1 MAKYRAK
8 LYAKALAELVLQKK
22 SPSDIK
28 KMPDAFLDILKKNGD
43 MAKAKEIAGIAESL
57 ILKESGKN
65 HIILETARKIDK
77 KLLKYF
83 IKEGDKVSEKIN
95 PKIIAPL
102 GRFSMNFF
110 LPDAKISL
118 AQGKIFWWQDRL
130 IVPLYHP
137 AAALRAT
144 AVKDALK
151 IERIDDNEI
160 EKEIRE
166 IVKSKPGMRANAY
179 MGMLMAKHKGKIDTK
194 KAMELIN
201 RVLG

>member
-77 KLLKYF
+77 RLLNHF
-83 IKEGDKVSEKIN
+83 SREGDKVSEKIN
-95 PKIIAPL
+95 LKIIA
-102 GRFSMNFF
+102 GI
-110 LPDAKISL
+110 KITVNNELELDNSL
-118 AQGKIFWWQDRL
+118 LRKIQ
-130 IVPLYHP
+130 
-137 AAALRAT
+137 
-144 AVKDALK
+144 
-151 IERIDDNEI
+151 EI
-160 EKEIRE
+160 F
-166 IVKSKPGMRANAY
+166 
-179 MGMLMAKHKGKIDTK
+179 
-194 KAMELIN
+194 
-201 RVLG
+201 